1 MALLHEELLTDIGKC
16 LTCSICFDI
25 FTDPVTLTCGH
36 SYCMKCLED
45 YLLGKA
51 KTRKDCPGCR
61 GKIRTG
67 FKLNKNV
74 LLCNIVNVHYEH
86 KRFVS
91 TENFTKGHEMEVDFK
106 EDKAEE
112 CVASHSQQTDIN
124 RPSELGSTIQ
134 QQQMEAPVVINDTS
148 SEVTDDR
155 CPDVP
160 ASHDGRVQELPIS
173 PPSNDRHRAEAGFAP
188 PPHPLP
194 GVSFSWL
201 TFNPALGHRSLT
213 FIPKEH
219 RVVTKRTSSAC
230 HDGRFDISQWMA
242 EQEFSE
248 GCHYWDVDTSASV
261 GWAVGV
267 SYPSIGRRDQL
278 GRTANSWCLEWS
290 RNKLCYWHDNIEE
303 FIKHGCPSIVRLA
316 LDVTNGTL
324 SFYSLSDSQTLL
336 HCVEEGFTEP
346 VRPVFWLF
354 GLKLNN
360 ALSFPPCVS

>member
-1 MALLHEELLTDIGKC
+1 MALLLEGLLTDIGKC

-36 SYCMKCLED
+36 SYCMKCLDD
-45 YLLGKA
+45 YLRGKA
-51 KTRKDCPGCR
+51 NGKKECPQCR
-61 GKIRTG
+61 GKIKPG
-67 FKLNKNV
+67 LKLPRNFT
-74 LLCNIVNVHYEH
+74 LYNIVNVHCDH
-86 KRFVS
+86 KRFLS
-91 TENFTKGHEMEVDFK
+91 NEESTKGHEMEVDFK

-112 CVASHSQQTDIN
+112 CVASHSQETDIN

-134 QQQMEAPVVINDTS
+134 QQQAEAPVVINDTS

-160 ASHDGRVQELPIS
+160 ATHDGRFQELPIS

-194 GVSFSWL
+194 GASFSWL
-201 TFNPALGHRSLT
+201 TFNPALGHRRLT
-213 FIPKEH
+213 ILPKEH
-219 RVVTKRTSSAC
+219 RVVTKRASSAC
-230 HDGRFDISQWMA
+230 HDDRFDISQWMA

-248 GCHYWDVDTSASV
+248 GCHYWDVDTSASAS
-261 GWAVGV
+261 WAVGV
-267 SYPSIGRRDQL
+267 SYPSIGRRDHL

-290 RNKLCYWHDNIEE
+290 RDKLCYWHDNIEE

-354 GLKLNN
+354 GLKPNN
-360 ALSFPPCVS
+360 ALSFPPWAS

>member
-1 MALLHEELLTDIGKC
+1 MALLLEELLTDIGTY
-16 LTCSICFDI
+16 LTCSICLDI

-36 SYCMKCLED
+36 SYCMTCLED
-45 YLLGKA
+45 CLRGRA
-51 KTRKDCPGCR
+51 KTKDCPDCR
-61 GKIRTG
+61 GKIRPG
-67 FKLNKNV
+67 FKLYKNV
-74 LLCNIVNVHYEH
+74 TLCNIVDVHYYH
-86 KRFVS
+86 KRFAS
-91 TENFTKGHEMEVDFK
+91 TEEFTKGHEMEAM
-106 EDKAEE
+106 ED
-112 CVASHSQQTDIN
+112 
-124 RPSELGSTIQ
+124 
-134 QQQMEAPVVINDTS
+134 PVVINDTS

-155 CPDVP
+155 FPDVT

-173 PPSNDRHRAEAGFAP
+173 PPSNDRYSAEAGFAP

-194 GVSFSWL
+194 GASFSWL
-201 TFNPALGHRSLT
+201 TFNPAQGHRCLT
-213 FIPKEH
+213 FLPNEH
-219 RVVTKRTSSAC
+219 KVVTKRTSSAY

-290 RNKLCYWHDNIEE
+290 RDKLCYWHDNIGV

-360 ALSFPPCVS
+360 ALSFPPWVS